1 MTTHSHREALDD
13 IDRTIIELLQADGR
27 MPFTKVAAA
36 VGLTEGAIRQRV
48 QRLTDGGVMQIV
60 AVTDPMSLGV
70 RRVAM
75 IGARVAGAAA
85 ATAEDLATL
94 AEVEYL
100 VATTGRYD
108 LMFEVV
114 TDDDTQLLTLLSHLR
129 SRPDIVEAEAFVC
142 LRLFKQT
149 FSWGAR

>member
-1 MTTHSHREALDD
+1 MTGAPLDE
-13 IDRTIIELLQADGR
+13 IDRGIIELLQSDGR
-27 MPFTKVAAA
+27 MPFTKVAAH

-48 QRLTDGGVMQIV
+48 QRLTDAGVMQIV

-75 IGARVAGAAA
+75 IGARVADDVETTAAEL
-85 ATAEDLATL
+85 AELS
-94 AEVEYL
+94 EVEYL
-100 VATTGRYD
+100 VATTGRFD

-114 TDDDTQLLTLLSHLR
+114 ADDDTHLMQLLSRLR
-129 SRPDIVEAEAFVC
+129 GRTDIIEAEAFVC
-142 LRLFKQT
+142 LKLFKQT

>member
-1 MTTHSHREALDD
+1 MIDD

-27 MPFTKVAAA
+27 MPFTRIAAE

-60 AVTDPMSLGV
+60 AVTDPLYVGV

-75 IGARVAGAAA
+75 VGARVRGDVEETAAA
-85 ATAEDLATL
+85 LAAL
-94 AEVEYL
+94 DEVEYL

-114 TDDDTQLLTLLSHLR
+114 ADDDEELLRLLSRLR
-129 SRPDIVEAEAFVC
+129 SRDDVVEAEAFVC
-142 LRLFKQT
+142 LKLFKQT
-149 FSWGAR
+149 FAWGAR